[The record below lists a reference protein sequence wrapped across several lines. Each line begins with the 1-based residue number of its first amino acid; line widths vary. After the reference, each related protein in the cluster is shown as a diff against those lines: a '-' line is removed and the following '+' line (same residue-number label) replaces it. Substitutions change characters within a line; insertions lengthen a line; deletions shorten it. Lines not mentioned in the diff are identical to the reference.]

1 LWIKKKNYRILDFR
15 NAFYNIIGILIE
27 IHYDPNRSAYIG
39 LVNFVKIGLLSYV
52 LLPDG
57 LREGGKIFF
66 YDGVSFIGDFI
77 KVGFSCAL
85 KYMPLGVF
93 LHNVEFKPGNGGGL
107 ARAAGTCVKV
117 LRKSSLKKKKK
128 LILWV

>member
-1 LWIKKKNYRILDFR
+1 MIFRRSSRVKNLLKTICSKYGRMRGGSISVRHIRCGSKKNYRILDFR

-66 YDGVSFIGDFI
+66 
-77 KVGFSCAL
+77 L
-85 KYMPLGVF
+85 
-93 LHNVEFKPGNGGGL
+93 
-107 ARAAGTCVKV
+107 
-117 LRKSSLKKKKK
+117 
-128 LILWV
+128 

>member
-1 LWIKKKNYRILDFR
+1 MVACVVGRFLLDTFVVDQKKNYRILDFR

-66 YDGVSFIGDFI
+66 
-77 KVGFSCAL
+77 L
-85 KYMPLGVF
+85 
-93 LHNVEFKPGNGGGL
+93 
-107 ARAAGTCVKV
+107 
-117 LRKSSLKKKKK
+117 
-128 LILWV
+128 